1 MAFSESR
8 IPVTAMHN
16 LVCDIGDCE
25 RLCQFYCNLC
35 HISMCEQ
42 CNDEHQKSLK
52 TKNHEVVPYMN
63 IGQLPVVKCSDHP
76 TKNIEIL
83 CDECNVPV
91 CSKCI
96 TMSVHRGHSFTDLE
110 TIYPEKYEENIE
122 KIQKI
127 EGNLMPTAKDL
138 QKNIQI
144 DASNVKTEVDGLR
157 SSMRDE
163 GRSLKLLV
171 DMVTSDNIAQVN
183 RIEESLIEMLQSQDK
198 TYNDYISYL
207 RDHVETL
214 YDFLFS
220 TKSKTVHT
228 LFVPYE
234 HLKTRPIPETT
245 KPVPP
250 ILTPGRCSREDVA
263 KLLGTITVSDTIK

>member
-1 MAFSESR
+1 
-8 IPVTAMHN
+8 
-16 LVCDIGDCE
+16 
-25 RLCQFYCNLC
+25 
-35 HISMCEQ
+35 MCEQ

-63 IGQLPVVKCSDHP
+63 IRQLPVVRCSDHP
-76 TKNIEIL
+76 TKNIDIL

-110 TIYPEKYEENIE
+110 TIYPEKYVANVE

-127 EGNLMPTAKDL
+127 ESNLVPTVKDL

-144 DASNVKTEVDGLR
+144 DASNVKTVVDGLR

-163 GRSLKLLV
+163 GRSFKLLV
-171 DMVTSDNIAQVN
+171 DMVTSDNVAQVN
-183 RIEESLIEMLQSQDK
+183 RIEKSLIEMLQSQDE

-207 RDHVETL
+207 RDHVKKL
-214 YDFLFS
+214 YDFLSS
-220 TKSKTVHT
+220 TEIQTVHT
-228 LFVPYE
+228 LCVPYE
-234 HLKTRPIPETT
+234 HLKTRPIPGTT

-250 ILTPGRCSREDVA
+250 ILTPGRYSREDVA
-263 KLLGTITVSDTIK
+263 TLLGRITVSDTMK

>member
-1 MAFSESR
+1 
-8 IPVTAMHN
+8 
-16 LVCDIGDCE
+16 
-25 RLCQFYCNLC
+25 
-35 HISMCEQ
+35 MCEQ

-63 IGQLPVVKCSDHP
+63 IRQLPVVKCSDHP
-76 TKNIEIL
+76 TKNIDIL

-110 TIYPEKYEENIE
+110 TIYPEKYEANIE

-127 EGNLMPTAKDL
+127 EGNLMPTTKDL
-138 QKNIQI
+138 QKNIQT
-144 DASNVKTEVDGLR
+144 DTSNVKTVVDGLR
-157 SSMRDE
+157 SSMRGE

-183 RIEESLIEMLQSQDK
+183 RIEKSLIEMLQSQDE
-198 TYNDYISYL
+198 TYNEYIYYL
-207 RDHVETL
+207 RKHVEEL
-214 YDFLFS
+214 CLFLHFN
-220 TKSKTVHT
+220 
-228 LFVPYE
+228 LIVPYE
-234 HLKTRPIPETT
+234 RLPETRPIPETT

-250 ILTPGRCSREDVA
+250 MLTPGRYSREDVA
-263 KLLGTITVSDTIK
+263 KLLGRITVSDTMK